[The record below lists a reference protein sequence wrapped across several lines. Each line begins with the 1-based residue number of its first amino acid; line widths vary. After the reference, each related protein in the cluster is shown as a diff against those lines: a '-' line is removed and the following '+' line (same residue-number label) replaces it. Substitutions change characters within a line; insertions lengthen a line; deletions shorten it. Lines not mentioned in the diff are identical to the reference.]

1 MTYVYFA
8 GQDDSIYRQGDAD
21 TAMGGE
27 LAALFVTIRSQTSS
41 DWHDEDDAYQGPE
54 QRELYAKRCQRRHGV
69 I

>member
-1 MTYVYFA
+1 MGGELFVCSAGYHHDSVTCL

-27 LAALFVTIRSQTSS
+27 TISQF
-41 DWHDEDDAYQGPE
+41 
-54 QRELYAKRCQRRHGV
+54 